1 MLHSMNQG
9 KRDRALIS
17 GGAVLHPVYTRI
29 RSVFK
34 SFFHRMC
41 VPSPSSPVIFLL
53 PGTSRWSR
61 VPRPFSYLET
71 AMALLTLD
79 QFTLRFLGAGGE
91 ITPVLHDISLSIDQ
105 GQTHAL
111 VGESG
116 SGKSVTALSILRLL
130 EETSETRSSGSIRF
144 AGQELTT
151 LSKNEIRA
159 IRGNRIAMIFQE
171 PMTSLN
177 PVYTIGNQ
185 LMEPLQLHQK
195 MSKDEA
201 RSQALQLLARTGIDN
216 PEYRINCYPH
226 QLSGGQRQR
235 VIIAMALACRP
246 TLLIA
251 DEPTTALDVTIQE
264 QILRLI
270 MDIQAEYGMSV
281 LLITHDLPMVE
292 KIADT
297 VSIMHRGRIVEQGTV
312 REIFSGPKE
321 EYTRHLLAA
330 VPRGVQQTRPGGPKL
345 IELQGIT
352 CTFAMKTQWSG
363 WFRRRKRI
371 IRAVDNV
378 SLCLNQG
385 TTLGLVGES
394 GSGKSTLALCLL
406 GLSSYDGKVFY
417 YSGDQGGHCLS
428 DLSGKQLRPLRK
440 ELQIVFQDPFSSL
453 SPRMT
458 IEQIVTEGLEVHG
471 MGGTKQERRALV
483 TRALED
489 VELDPGLAVR
499 FPHEFSGGQRQRI
512 AIARALILRPKLL
525 ILDEPTSALDMT
537 IQKQIL
543 ELLKDLQDRYQLT
556 YIFITHDLRTVRSL
570 ADQLAVMRQGRIVEA
585 GPAAAIFADPQQE
598 YTRRLFEAAFHLNQ
612 RLEN

>member
-1 MLHSMNQG
+1 MAPLLTIENFS
-9 KRDRALIS
+9 L
-17 GGAVLHPVYTRI
+17 
-29 RSVFK
+29 
-34 SFFHRMC
+34 SFL
-41 VPSPSSPVIFLL
+41 SADGDTSPVLCDIN
-53 PGTSRWSR
+53 
-61 VPRPFSYLET
+61 
-71 AMALLTLD
+71 
-79 QFTLRFLGAGGE
+79 
-91 ITPVLHDISLSIDQ
+91 LHIDQ

-130 EETSETRSSGSIRF
+130 DETSKVRSSGSIRF
-144 AGQELTT
+144 ENQEITSLD
-151 LSKNEIRA
+151 KRA
-159 IRGNRIAMIFQE
+159 IRNLRGNRIAMIFQE

-185 LMEPLQLHQK
+185 LIEPLLLHQSL
-195 MSKDEA
+195 SKAEA
-201 RSQALQLLARTGIDN
+201 YTQALQLLERTGIDN

-270 MDIQAEYGMSV
+270 KDIQTEYGMSV
-281 LLITHDLPMVE
+281 LLITHDLPMVQ

-297 VSIMHRGRIVEQGTV
+297 VSIMHQGRIVEQGTV
-312 REIFSGPKE
+312 HDIFTAPKE
-321 EYTRHLLAA
+321 DYTRHLMAA
-330 VPRGVQQTRPGGPKL
+330 MPQGVQQTRNGGAKL
-345 IELQGIT
+345 IELQKISCSFT
-352 CTFAMKTQWSG
+352 MKTQWSG
-363 WFRRRKRI
+363 WLTRQKRVI
-371 IRAVDNV
+371 KAVDNV
-378 SLCLNQG
+378 SLSLNQG

-406 GLSSYDGKVFY
+406 GLSRYDGKVLYFPQA
-417 YSGDQGGHCLS
+417 GANHCLS
-428 DLSGKQLRPLRK
+428 ELSNKQFRPLRR

-458 IEQIVTEGLEVHG
+458 IEQIVTEGLQVHG
-471 MGGTKQERRALV
+471 LGGSKEERQALV
-483 TRALED
+483 TQALED
-489 VELDPGLAVR
+489 VELNPSLAGR

-543 ELLKDLQDRYQLT
+543 ELLKDLQQRYQLT

-570 ADQLAVMRQGRIVEA
+570 ADQLAVMHHGRIVEA

-598 YTRRLFEAAFHLNQ
+598 YTRRLFDAAFHLNQ

>member
-1 MLHSMNQG
+1 
-9 KRDRALIS
+9 
-17 GGAVLHPVYTRI
+17 
-29 RSVFK
+29 
-34 SFFHRMC
+34 
-41 VPSPSSPVIFLL
+41 
-53 PGTSRWSR
+53 
-61 VPRPFSYLET
+61 
-71 AMALLTLD
+71 MAPLLTLD
-79 QFTLRFLGAGGE
+79 SFNLCFLGADGE
-91 ITPVLHDISLSIDQ
+91 TTPVLHDISLHIDQ
-105 GQTHAL
+105 GRTHAL

-130 EETSETRSSGSIRF
+130 EETSEIRTSGSIRF
-144 AGQELTT
+144 EDREITS
-151 LSKNEIRA
+151 LSKKAIRS

-185 LMEPLQLHQK
+185 LMEPLLLHQGL
-195 MSKDEA
+195 SKSEA
-201 RSQALQLLARTGIDN
+201 YAQALQLLERTGIDN
-216 PEYRINCYPH
+216 PEYRISCYPH

-270 MDIQAEYGMSV
+270 KDIQAEYGMSV
-281 LLITHDLPMVE
+281 LLITHDLPMVR

-297 VSIMHRGRIVEQGTV
+297 VSIMHQGRIVEHGTV
-312 REIFSGPKE
+312 SEIFFAPRE

-330 VPRGVQQTRPGGPKL
+330 VPKGVQQTRSGGPKL
-345 IELQGIT
+345 IELQGIS
-352 CTFAMKTQWSG
+352 CRFVMKTQWSG
-363 WFRRRKRI
+363 WLTHKKRE
-371 IRAVDNV
+371 IRAVDDV
-378 SLCLNQG
+378 SLSLNQG

-406 GLSSYDGKVFY
+406 GLNTFDGKVFY
-417 YSGDQGGHCLS
+417 FPRAGASHCLS
-428 DLSGKQLRPLRK
+428 KLSTRQFRPLRR

-458 IEQIVTEGLEVHG
+458 IGQIVAEGLQVHG
-471 MGGTKQERRALV
+471 MGGNREERQALV
-483 TRALED
+483 AQALKD
-489 VELDPGLAVR
+489 VELDPELASR

-543 ELLKDLQDRYQLT
+543 ELLKGLQERFQLT

-570 ADQLAVMRQGRIVEA
+570 ADQLAVMRRGRIVEA
-585 GPAAAIFADPQQE
+585 GPAAAIFAHPQQE
-598 YTRRLFEAAFHLNQ
+598 YTRRLFDAAFNLNQ